1 MVFEE
6 EGLVDAILLESAE
19 LDDEADSTSQRLFD
33 DKILL
38 AANLGRHELAVSWE
52 EILVDAHAFE
62 K

>member
-1 MVFEE
+1 MVLEE
-6 EGLVDAILLESAE
+6 EGLVDAIFLESTE

-38 AANLGRHELAVSWE
+38 AANLGRHEWAVWRWDVM
-52 EILVDAHAFE
+52 VDAHAFE